1 MNFGAWVICWSGLA
15 RVRLTRVQLQEGQ
28 RIPTRGSASA
38 SARECGC
45 GRVRAVGTARR
56 SRIRAVC
63 VACSGDRPNL
73 LQAGA
78 AGSNRMPPPL
88 RATRA
93 YEAHEELQLPA
104 CLLRPSCPLSV
115 VAAVHADESA
125 RDGGCCWG
133 PSEHRIDAFQLR
145 NEASFINDFRE
156 VSHAETSRLATH
168 LPIQTEKCSP
178 AGTRM

>member
-1 MNFGAWVICWSGLA
+1 MRA
-15 RVRLTRVQLQEGQ
+15 RLVRC
-28 RIPTRGSASA
+28 AA
-38 SARECGC
+38 
-45 GRVRAVGTARR
+45 VRWGPRARR
-56 SRIRAVC
+56 SRKNSRAGVRC
-63 VACSGDRPNL
+63 VLRL
-73 LQAGA
+73 RVLQAGA

-115 VAAVHADESA
+115 VAAVHADEPA

-178 AGTRM
+178 AGRM

>member
-1 MNFGAWVICWSGLA
+1 MALRGSAQ
-15 RVRLTRVQLQEGQ
+15 VQEV

-38 SARECGC
+38 CAEC
-45 GRVRAVGTARR
+45 VRAHFRAPPTAVRWGPRARR
-56 SRIRAVC
+56 SRKNSRAGVRC
-63 VACSGDRPNL
+63 VLRL
-73 LQAGA
+73 RVLQAGA

-115 VAAVHADESA
+115 VAAVHADEPA

-178 AGTRM
+178 AGRM